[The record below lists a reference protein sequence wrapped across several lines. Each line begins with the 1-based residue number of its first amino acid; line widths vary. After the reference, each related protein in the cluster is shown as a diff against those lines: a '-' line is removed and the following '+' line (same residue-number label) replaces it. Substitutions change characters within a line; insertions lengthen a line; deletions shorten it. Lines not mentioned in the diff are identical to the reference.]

1 MESKSILNPCIFMFG
16 IIVLSSHLP
25 AYAKEAE
32 LTRDNAAKPIVF
44 LVGPVAD
51 KMIYQGKEHEIWL
64 RNPDTNDFIPK
75 THMEAGTGFI
85 VKYQDETYLVTAK
98 HIAQNTS
105 ISWSATISGP
115 NDLAVSFSF
124 PEFTGFTNNLPWV
137 EHPVADVAVLRLK
150 DDSKFSI
157 SSMMSRFDIEIFVS
171 EPKAPSREKIL
182 TLLGFPLA
190 LGVQQKISPLAK
202 ESKAASGLYEING
215 TTVFFLSDPG
225 IQGYSG
231 SPVFAF
237 PIEIGSVRV
246 GSRRTYC
253 YGLISATLSDS
264 TGGKLAQV
272 VPSSQI
278 RETIFRAHEQDKN
291 KKDEGKGK

>member
-1 MESKSILNPCIFMFG
+1 M
-16 IIVLSSHLP
+16 
-25 AYAKEAE
+25 
-32 LTRDNAAKPIVF
+32 
-44 LVGPVAD
+44 
-51 KMIYQGKEHEIWL
+51 YQGKEREIWL

-85 VKYQDETYLVTAK
+85 VKYQNETYLVTAK

-105 ISWSATISGP
+105 IAWSATISGP
-115 NDLAVSFSF
+115 NDQAVSFSF
-124 PEFTGFTNNLPWV
+124 PEFSGFTNKLPWV
-137 EHPVADVAVLRLK
+137 AHPIADVAILRLENK
-150 DDSKFSI
+150 SKFS
-157 SSMMSRFDIEIFVS
+157 MSGMLHSFDIVVLVS
-171 EPKAPSREKIL
+171 DLKAPPREEIL

-202 ESKAASGLYEING
+202 ESKVASGLYEIPIDGNS
-215 TTVFFLSDPG
+215 TTVFFLSDPS

-237 PIEIGSVRV
+237 PFKLFSTGGPILEVKKP
-246 GSRRTYC
+246 SRC
-253 YGLISATLSDS
+253 YGLISSTLSDN

-278 RETIFRAHEQDKN
+278 YETIIRAHEQDKN
-291 KKDEGKGK
+291 KKGGTQPVAPAASTSH